1 MDGKQDE
8 LGKKYGQEQRT
19 KETFRQSNFFLEH
32 TPVRMQ
38 HPMNATS
45 YFNHSN
51 EKNSFRIKHF
61 SNSPFKKKTD
71 NEAQAAPMTLY
82 GRKFVNSIGKSSH
95 SPEMATFYGRIKEKT
110 E

>member
-1 MDGKQDE
+1 MEGMQDE

-32 TPVRMQ
+32 TPARLQ
-38 HPMNATS
+38 HPMNATA

-51 EKNSFRIKHF
+51 EKHSFRVKHL
-61 SNSPFKKKTD
+61 SNSPFKKKTET
-71 NEAQAAPMTLY
+71 EAQPAPMTLY
-82 GRKFVNSIGKSSH
+82 GRKFANSIGKQSR
-95 SPEMATFYGRIKEKT
+95 SPQLATFYGRMKEKT